1 MAGVVVPAVTNEG
14 FMQQVESI
22 KALSGPVYM
31 PEDIKHSFSEIL
43 KSAEKVKTLSG
54 PVYVDQ
60 RNQYNVILQHA
71 EKIKELAGPV
81 YQLEQFKHNYNEIQ
95 KNLAEM
101 SKPQYGPVMTCNHKS
116 SFNEIRKSVDRIQQ
130 QTWPV

>member
-1 MAGVVVPAVTNEG
+1 MNSTRQHTWNEMAGVVVPAVTNEG

-54 PVYVDQ
+54 PV
-60 RNQYNVILQHA
+60 
-71 EKIKELAGPV
+71 
-81 YQLEQFKHNYNEIQ
+81 
-95 KNLAEM
+95 
-101 SKPQYGPVMTCNHKS
+101 
-116 SFNEIRKSVDRIQQ
+116 
-130 QTWPV
+130 